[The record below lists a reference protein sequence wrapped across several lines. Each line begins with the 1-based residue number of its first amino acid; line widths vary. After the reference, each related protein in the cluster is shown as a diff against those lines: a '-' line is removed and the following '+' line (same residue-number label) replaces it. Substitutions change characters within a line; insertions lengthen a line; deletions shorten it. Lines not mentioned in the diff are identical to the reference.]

1 MKNINKFNAIFW
13 PIIASL
19 WTLTFIGRVITYN
32 GEDNVL
38 FILNCI
44 TAVVSWVAA
53 VLNIYRYKKNK

>member
-13 PIIASL
+13 PIIAL
-19 WTLTFIGRVITYN
+19 FWTLTFIGRVITYN

>member
-13 PIIASL
+13 PIIALL
-19 WTLTFIGRVITYN
+19 WTLAFIGRVITYN

-44 TAVVSWVAA
+44 TAVVSWVTA

>member
-13 PIIASL
+13 PIIALL

>member
-13 PIIASL
+13 PIIALL
-19 WTLTFIGRVITYN
+19 WTLAFIGRVITYN

-44 TAVVSWVAA
+44 TAVVYVSTPI
-53 VLNIYRYKKNK
+53 LRLL

>member
-13 PIIASL
+13 PIIALL
-19 WTLTFIGRVITYN
+19 WTLAFIGRVITYN
-32 GEDNVL
+32 GENNVL

-44 TAVVSWVAA
+44 TAVVSWVTT